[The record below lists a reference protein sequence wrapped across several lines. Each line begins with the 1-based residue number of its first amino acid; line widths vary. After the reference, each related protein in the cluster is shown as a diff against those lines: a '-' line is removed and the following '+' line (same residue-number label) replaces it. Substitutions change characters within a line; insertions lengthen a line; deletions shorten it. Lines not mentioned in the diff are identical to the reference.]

1 VEQFLSVRPKI
12 IKEEE
17 EVIIKRHHLSKIFI
31 ENFSFKIKR
40 ERK

>member
-1 VEQFLSVRPKI
+1 MEQFLSVRPKI

-17 EVIIKRHHLSKIFI
+17 VIIKRNHLSKIFI
-31 ENFSFKIKR
+31 ENFSFKIER